1 MAIEW
6 RIRQAVNHSEEVKKV
21 RHKTMG
27 TYQYVFG
34 LAGIWL
40 TPILVFDVL
49 SGFGISGVLKD
60 KFKKAKS
67 QRKEAFSKNLK
78 KIRNEH
84 PGWQSYPPPRG
95 VIVEF
100 LKARSR

>member
-1 MAIEW
+1 MAIE
-6 RIRQAVNHSEEVKKV
+6 RHISRDIKHSEEYKKV

-67 QRKEAFSKNLK
+67 QRKEVFSKNLK
-78 KIRNEH
+78 KIRQEY
-84 PGWQSYPPPRG
+84 PGWQSCPPPGG
-95 VIVEF
+95 VVVAF
-100 LKARSR
+100 LNARSR